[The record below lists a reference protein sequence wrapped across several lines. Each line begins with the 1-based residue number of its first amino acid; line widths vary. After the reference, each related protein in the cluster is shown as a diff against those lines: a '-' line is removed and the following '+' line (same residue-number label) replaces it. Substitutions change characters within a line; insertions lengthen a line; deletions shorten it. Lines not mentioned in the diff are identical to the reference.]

1 MKFLLVAFICQA
13 MMASG
18 GRIQEKRMEDSNA
31 SSLERSF
38 VGDVFKSLFD
48 SVVGYFVF
56 VLVETGKLFIEGKFK
71 EMENEENEEIEDR
84 SEDLRILGMQ
94 NRNQKNQSLRI
105 GVVNNL

>member
-48 SVVGYFVF
+48 SVVGYFV
-56 VLVETGKLFIEGKFK
+56 LVETGKLFIEGKFK
-71 EMENEENEEIEDR
+71 EMENEEIEDR

-105 GVVNNL
+105 GVVNNLESV

>member
-71 EMENEENEEIEDR
+71 EMENEEIEDR

-105 GVVNNL
+105 GVVNNLESV